1 VQVFGPV
8 IYMDVPKT
16 GSTFVTEFLK
26 NQVRYAHEV
35 TRKHSR
41 LMRPRRRE
49 EVILLTSR
57 DPIGSWLSLY
67 NYGCTG
73 VGRVRRRL
81 DRRGVGERF
90 YTGDPED
97 FHAWIEHLT
106 SPDAVEDLGEDYS
119 SLAHLG
125 VGFATFRELVLSFDR
140 PLARFATIT
149 STEQLLETYRAE
161 NVIDVRIR
169 HSQLNDDLIATCI
182 GPLSR
187 HLRVDADPSGFLA
200 STERINASDRRVTSA
215 DILERTRE
223 RIREAEA
230 LWYAIDEG

>member
-1 VQVFGPV
+1 MQVFGPV

-97 FHAWIEHLT
+97 FDAWIEHLT
-106 SPDAVEDLGEDYS
+106 SPDAMEDLGEDYA

-125 VGFATFRELVLSFDR
+125 V
-140 PLARFATIT
+140 
-149 STEQLLETYRAE
+149 QLLETYRAK

-169 HSQLNDDLIATCI
+169 YSQLNDDLIAACI

-200 STERINASDRRVTSA
+200 ATERINASDRRVTSA